1 MVGSIL
7 NDTSRQL
14 LELSLKDHG
23 ILDPAVRERTERGYF
38 EIEIDSH
45 EYCLTCRRTKEEIK
59 ELVASDGKKKFLY
72 CSRWYARSP
81 TFIRS

>member
-7 NDTSRQL
+7 NDTTLQL

-38 EIEIDSH
+38 ESETSH
-45 EYCLTCRRTKEEIK
+45 ESCLTCRRMKEEIK
-59 ELVASDGKKKFLY
+59 ELVGSDGKKNFLY
-72 CSRWYARSP
+72 CSRWYAVIP
-81 TFIRS
+81 ALI